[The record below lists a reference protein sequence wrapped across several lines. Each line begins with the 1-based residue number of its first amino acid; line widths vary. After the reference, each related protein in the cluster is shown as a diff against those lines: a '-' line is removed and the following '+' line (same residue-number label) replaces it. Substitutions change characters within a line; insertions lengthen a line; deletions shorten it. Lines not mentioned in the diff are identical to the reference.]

1 MVGVVIAN
9 PLVYTDQRDL
19 PAATGYRG
27 VRSLAQETGKA
38 LIDQQGGPRINAV
51 ANPSPTHSVMFHGTF
66 YSDYFNRVYIIPAVL
81 SLIDPQ
87 IGQPNKYQFW
97 NTNFFDLNVT
107 QVVGTN
113 STGLT
118 LDLEIPFLVG
128 GIKLRASNIIVEPDA
143 PNEEIANYA
152 FSFENGDKSYWTVN
166 ILKTNLL
173 ALSPEVPILEKLAW
187 KTIVD
192 MATDGTEQRTTL
204 TQFTRVSHDV
214 TFLANEDADI
224 KTLQEQMAT
233 QVNNTFS
240 YPLWAE
246 QTRLLDDIGEGG
258 INLVIDL
265 SKFDVQAGDQLY
277 FLGADETFSE
287 TVRVDQVGQDG
298 FTVTLQSGVLNPWTQ
313 DDRLFRMT
321 TVRMQEKPKFDVAPF
336 GWAEG
341 KVTLRFTEF
350 RTLFSG
356 PTVAFQEIGKDD
368 KLPDRVLTALVYTL
382 DSVPI
387 LNGRPIITDETVST
401 EYDWKIEVQDY
412 DIGTFSYLTDLK
424 ASKPTYDRK
433 YYNRYLYHKFYWNW
447 LLEYMHGQ
455 RRPVW
460 LPTFMNEIGPDI
472 DVLSGSTILTTSEK
486 YFNHYPL
493 ESGWRGVWIAYKDG
507 YLARKITDVSTD
519 SAGHTVISLDKAV
532 PDDFPAQGPWDVGF
546 LILARQATDEVQR
559 EWHAAYNFL
568 STSFIATSSTPE
580 IT

>member
-1 MVGVVIAN
+1 MVGVIIAN

-38 LIDQQGGPRINAV
+38 LIDQQGGPRINAA
-51 ANPSPTHSVMFHGTF
+51 ANPSPTHGIMFHGTF

-143 PNEEIANYA
+143 PNEEIANYV

-166 ILKTNLL
+166 VLKTNLL
-173 ALSPEVPILEKLAW
+173 ALSPEVPINEKLTW

-204 TQFTRVSHDV
+204 TQFTRISHEV
-214 TFLANEDADI
+214 NFLAIEDADI
-224 KTLQEQMAT
+224 KTLNEQMAS

-240 YPLWAE
+240 YPLWTE
-246 QTRLLDDIGEGG
+246 QTRLLDDVVQGG
-258 INLVIDL
+258 TNLQIDL
-265 SKFDVQAGDQLY
+265 ANFDVQPGDQLY
-277 FLGADETFSE
+277 FLGADETFTE
-287 TVRVDQVGQDG
+287 TVRVQIVSQDG
-298 FTVTLQSGVLNPWTQ
+298 ITATLQSGVLHPWTTE
-313 DDRLFRMT
+313 DRLYRVT
-321 TVRMQEKPKFDVAPF
+321 TARMQEKPKLDVAPF
-336 GWAEG
+336 GWAQA

-350 RTLFSG
+350 RTLFPGQTNSYE
-356 PTVAFQEIGKDD
+356 VLKDD
-368 KLPDRVLTALVYTL
+368 YLSDRILVGTVYTL
-382 DSVPI
+382 HGVPV
-387 LNGRPIITDETVST
+387 LHARPIITDDTVST
-401 EYDWKIEVQDY
+401 EFDWKIEVQDY
-412 DIGTFSYLTDLK
+412 DIGTFSYLTDLR
-424 ASKPTYDRK
+424 APRPIYERK
-433 YYNRYLYHKFYWNW
+433 YYNRYIFQKLYWNW

-472 DVLSGSTILTTSEK
+472 DTLSGSTILTTSEK
-486 YFNHYPL
+486 FFNHYPI
-493 ESGWRGVWIAYKDG
+493 ESGFRGVYIAYKNG
-507 YLARKITDVSTD
+507 YLAREITDVSTD
-519 SAGHTVISLDKAV
+519 NAGHTVISLDKAV
-532 PDDFPAQGPWDVGF
+532 PDDFPPQGPWDVSF

-568 STSFIATSSTPE
+568 STSFVATSSTPE